1 VSGASRISRVCHIA
15 ANSNGSHKTVEQL
28 EHRRKDM
35 CVEMLRECY
44 MSAQKLLNNMVESEE
59 FRSCITEGKPG
70 KLAPN
75 SEAEAKEM
83 VKATMREC
91 ETLMH
96 SRTAEG
102 PEWYN
107 IDGNL
112 RLAVQDALSIIP
124 LALGKVQLWMEAPMT
139 AYDINCVPMR
149 ECQLLRITRAALQL
163 DDAIDRQ
170 SQEDVLKSARKL
182 CHLSD
187 LIVVPLGLEKVDDN
201 GETPLY
207 RAATR
212 GGTDDVR
219 ILLDAG
225 ANVNAQLSF
234 SAASRPREAPEEGA
248 NFGSVAAQGS
258 EMVAEIYF
266 SALHGAAKHGR
277 AEMVEMLLKRGADAN
292 LCVSGSGRWP
302 TDCSALMLA
311 SGTGC
316 NRVVER
322 LLAYK
327 ACTEKRDASGL
338 TALML
343 AARNGHAKVIQ
354 VLLSKGADPKAV
366 RKRPDKDKWKCA
378 VCNAETSFYATP
390 DEYNWEK
397 ATRCHRR
404 NCGQLKGAKAPASE
418 AKDTSEVKLKDSS
431 KTIATTALDLAQR
444 SHASGVQGAAEC
456 VQLLTQHLS

>member
-1 VSGASRISRVCHIA
+1 MSGASRISRVCHIA

-212 GGTDDVR
+212 GGPDVR
-219 ILLDAG
+219 ILSLPAL
-225 ANVNAQLSF
+225 AEPE
-234 SAASRPREAPEEGA
+234 PRR
-248 NFGSVAAQGS
+248 S
-258 EMVAEIYF
+258 
-266 SALHGAAKHGR
+266 L
-277 AEMVEMLLKRGADAN
+277 
-292 LCVSGSGRWP
+292 
-302 TDCSALMLA
+302 
-311 SGTGC
+311 
-316 NRVVER
+316 
-322 LLAYK
+322 
-327 ACTEKRDASGL
+327 
-338 TALML
+338 
-343 AARNGHAKVIQ
+343 
-354 VLLSKGADPKAV
+354 
-366 RKRPDKDKWKCA
+366 
-378 VCNAETSFYATP
+378 
-390 DEYNWEK
+390 
-397 ATRCHRR
+397 
-404 NCGQLKGAKAPASE
+404 PASAE
-418 AKDTSEVKLKDSS
+418 PRLYARSLSWRS
-431 KTIATTALDLAQR
+431 KR
-444 SHASGVQGAAEC
+444 RRRRRRRW
-456 VQLLTQHLS
+456 